1 MNTSFDKD
9 NYEYDGFDEYDE
21 CNKEHFSNFN
31 NINIY
36 STSPLEKGIIFS
48 KIENKIFEEISL
60 KSEAQIKFNIVLD
73 QIKINGIHKHYNKKI
88 YNTVLLQLI
97 KDRKIRQECKMWNE
111 FIKSF

>member
-1 MNTSFDKD
+1 MIMNRSIDKD
-9 NYEYDGFDEYDE
+9 EEDYH
-21 CNKEHFSNFN
+21 EHNQNNFCNFN
-31 NINIY
+31 NVNIY

-60 KSEAQIKFNIVLD
+60 KSEAQIKFNIVLE
-73 QIKINGIHKHYNKKI
+73 QIKINDIHKHYNKKI

-97 KDRKIRQECKMWNE
+97 KDRKSRQECKMWNE

>member
-1 MNTSFDKD
+1 MNTSFDKNND
-9 NYEYDGFDEYDE
+9 DEYDQCDE
-21 CNKEHFSNFN
+21 DNFYNFN
-31 NINIY
+31 NVNIY

-60 KSEAQIKFNIVLD
+60 KSEAQIKFNTVLD
-73 QIKINGIHKHYNKKI
+73 QIKINRIHKHYNKKI

-97 KDRKIRQECKMWNE
+97 KDRKIRKECKMWNE

>member
-1 MNTSFDKD
+1 MNISVDK
-9 NYEYDGFDEYDE
+9 GDEDYDE
-21 CNKEHFSNFN
+21 DQDHFYNFN
-31 NINIY
+31 NVNIY

-60 KSEAQIKFNIVLD
+60 KSEAQIKFNTVLD
-73 QIKINGIHKHYNKKI
+73 QIKINRIHKHYNKKI

-97 KDRKIRQECKMWNE
+97 KDRKIRKECKMWNE